1 MGESKGDGGV
11 EPQQQE
17 LEAPVDNATSRGPV
31 PL

>member
-17 LEAPVDNATSRGPV
+17 LEAPVNNATSRFK
-31 PL
+31 